1 MSDTLNDFI
10 PNDDIPNNITTR
22 PSEEDLFQLTPI
34 NQLVTNEPYAVT
46 SSSFKF
52 KNNIATQS
60 NDSADQVKN
69 FFDKYFV
76 EPISLPAGEV
86 DAVIGFFEK
95 RKFDKI
101 AAVSVA
107 TILLQQARL
116 DNVNVFELIDTLKG
130 LTDVKLSSVVA
141 EVLNV
146 NRSKISTLG
155 FKVENTQNQFEKR
168 NIVV

>member
-1 MSDTLNDFI
+1 MS
-10 PNDDIPNNITTR
+10 NNNVPTTN
-22 PSEEDLFQLTPI
+22 T
-34 NQLVTNEPYAVT
+34 
-46 SSSFKF
+46 
-52 KNNIATQS
+52 
-60 NDSADQVKN
+60 DSAQPVKT

-76 EPISLPAGEV
+76 EPISLPAGEI

-95 RKFDKI
+95 RNFDKT

-116 DNVNVFELIDTLKG
+116 DNVNVFQLLDTLKG
-130 LTDVKLSSVVA
+130 LTDLQLSNIVA
-141 EVLNV
+141 EILNV

-155 FKVENTQNQFEKR
+155 FKINNTQNQFEKR

>member
-1 MSDTLNDFI
+1 MAIDPDFI
-10 PNDDIPNNITTR
+10 QRLAGQNIDFPEEETDLYQINDDARNVSNVPFQT
-22 PSEEDLFQLTPI
+22 PSPTLT
-34 NQLVTNEPYAVT
+34 Y
-46 SSSFKF
+46 
-52 KNNIATQS
+52 KNNIAPTE
-60 NDSADQVKN
+60 NKDSAQQVKN

-95 RKFDKI
+95 RKFEKT

-107 TILLQQARL
+107 TILLQQAKL
-116 DNVNVFELIDTLKG
+116 DNVDVFAILDTLKG
-130 LTDVKLSSVVA
+130 ITDIQLSNVVT
-141 EVLNV
+141 EILNV

-155 FKVENTQNQFEKR
+155 FKVENNQNQFEKR